1 MNANEFTRI
10 EDEIYGS
17 LVDTKYDSYE
27 IVSILESIVGK
38 KCSLY
43 DNYIDDGCGDDE
55 EDSYV
60 MKACFEFEDISLY
73 VHIYY
78 GDVTG
83 LIGHIDVNY
92 NDDFDD
98 EEDDEEDICE

>member
-1 MNANEFTRI
+1 MTQIEFTRI
-10 EDEIYGS
+10 EDEIYDS

-27 IVSILESIVGK
+27 IVAILETIVGK

-55 EDSYV
+55 EDEYV
-60 MKACFEFEDISLY
+60 MKSCFEFEGINLY
-73 VHIYY
+73 VYIYY

-98 EEDDEEDICE
+98 EEDEDEEIDE